1 MVQVNVTLTET
12 IKKLLDEKKYSTL
25 RDILTT
31 MMPFDIAAVFREL
44 QDEKTPILFR
54 ILPKE
59 LAAET
64 FVEMDEETQ
73 EFLIHGF
80 SDSELKEIVDELFV
94 DDAVDL
100 IEEMPANVVKR
111 ILRQA
116 DKQTR
121 REINE
126 LLKYPEDSAGSIM
139 TTEFISLRP
148 DMTAEMAIKRIRRT
162 GVDKETIYTCY
173 VNDDNNKLIGIT
185 TVKDLLLAEDDR
197 PVREL
202 MEENVISV
210 HTLADQEEV
219 ATLFSNYDF
228 LALPVVDNEQR
239 IVGIVTIDDA
249 IDVIREEATEDIEK
263 MAAVLP
269 SDKPYMR
276 TSVWGI
282 YKKRVPWLLVLMLS
296 ATFTSTIIS
305 SFDGMLASVIIL
317 SSFIPMITGSGGNA
331 GSQASVSVIRALS
344 LGEIEFKSMFKVLW
358 KELRVA
364 LLCGVTL
371 AAANFIKLLL
381 FDLRGHENGVLIA
394 LVVSLTLV
402 GTIVMAKIVG
412 SSLPLLSSK
421 IGLDPAVMA
430 NPLISTVCDS
440 LSLLIYCGVASLM
453 LVLSGPFR
461 RIAFSAAGYGRVYRP
476 FFCFPIKRP
485 QIKNLQKNFR

>member
-1 MVQVNVTLTET
+1 MMEQVNVTLTET
-12 IKKLLDEKKYSTL
+12 IRVLLEERKFNTL

-31 MMPFDIAAVFREL
+31 MKPYDIAAIFEEL

-54 ILPKE
+54 IMPKE

-64 FVEMDEETQ
+64 FVEMDDETQ
-73 EFLIHGF
+73 EFLIHGL
-80 SDSELKEIVDELFV
+80 SDSELKEVVDELFV

-116 DKQTR
+116 DKDMRKQ
-121 REINE
+121 INE

-139 TTEFISLRP
+139 TTEFIVLRP

-173 VNDDNNKLIGIT
+173 VTDNNNKLIGIS
-185 TVKDLLLAEDDR
+185 TVKDLLLADDDDL
-197 PVREL
+197 VKDL

-210 HTLADQEEV
+210 NTLDDQEQV
-219 ATLFSNYDF
+219 AQMFSNYNF
-228 LALPVVDNEQR
+228 LALPVVDNENR
-239 IVGIVTIDDA
+239 LVGIVTIDDA
-249 IDVIREEATEDIEK
+249 IDVIQEEATEDIEK

-282 YKKRVPWLLVLMLS
+282 YRKRIPWLLVLMLS
-296 ATFTSTIIS
+296 ATFTSAIIS
-305 SFDGMLASVIIL
+305 SFEGALASVIVL

-358 KELRVA
+358 KELRVSI
-364 LLCGVTL
+364 LCGATL
-371 AAANFIKLLL
+371 AAANFIKLMI
-381 FDLRGHENGVLIA
+381 FDLNGNPNAFVIA
-394 LVVSLTLV
+394 LVVSLTLL
-402 GTIVMAKIVG
+402 GTIMMSKLVG
-412 SSLPLLSSK
+412 SSLPLLASK
-421 IGLDPAVMA
+421 IGFDPAVMA

-440 LSLLIYCGVASLM
+440 LSLLIYFG
-453 LVLSGPFR
+453 
-461 RIAFSAAGYGRVYRP
+461 IATS
-476 FFCFPIKRP
+476 ILN
-485 QIKNLQKNFR
+485 I

>member
-12 IKKLLDEKKYSTL
+12 IKVLLDEKKYGTL
-25 RDILTT
+25 RDILVT
-31 MMPFDIAAVFREL
+31 MKPFDIAAVFEEL

-64 FVEMDEETQ
+64 FVEMDDETQ

-80 SDSELKEIVDELFV
+80 SDSELKEVVDELFV

-116 DKQTR
+116 DKDMRKQ
-121 REINE
+121 INE

-139 TTEFISLRP
+139 TTEFIVLRP

-173 VNDDNNKLIGIT
+173 VNDENNKLIGIT
-185 TVKDLLLAEDDR
+185 TVKDLLLSEDDT
-197 PVREL
+197 PVKDM

-210 HTLADQEEV
+210 HTLDDQEQV
-219 ATLFSNYDF
+219 AQMFSNYNF
-228 LALPVVDNEQR
+228 LALPVVDNEMR
-239 IVGIVTIDDA
+239 LVGIVTIDDA
-249 IDVIREEATEDIEK
+249 IDVIQEEATEDIEK

-276 TSVWGI
+276 TGVFGI
-282 YKKRVPWLLVLMLS
+282 YRKRAPWLLILMLS

-305 SFDGMLASVIIL
+305 SFDGILAQIMIL

-344 LGEIEFKSMFKVLW
+344 LGEIEFKNTLAVLW
-358 KELRVA
+358 KEVRVA
-364 LLCGVTL
+364 VLCGLTL
-371 AAANFIKLLL
+371 AVANFFKLLF
-381 FDLRGHENGVLIA
+381 FDLRGYTGAGSPIQIA
-394 LVVSLTLV
+394 FVVSATLV
-402 GTIVMAKIVG
+402 GTIIMAKIVG
-412 SSLPLLSSK
+412 SSLPILASK
-421 IGLDPAVMA
+421 IGFDPAVMA

-440 LSLLIYCGVASLM
+440 LSLLIYFAVAKM
-453 LVLSGPFR
+453 LLP
-461 RIAFSAAGYGRVYRP
+461 
-476 FFCFPIKRP
+476 
-485 QIKNLQKNFR
+485 L

>member
-1 MVQVNVTLTET
+1 MEQVNVTLTET
-12 IKKLLDEKKYSTL
+12 IRVLLEERKFNTL

-31 MMPFDIAAVFREL
+31 MKPYDIAAIFEEL

-64 FVEMDEETQ
+64 FVEMDDETQ
-73 EFLIHGF
+73 EFLIHGL
-80 SDSELKEIVDELFV
+80 SDSELKEVVDELFV

-116 DKQTR
+116 DKDMRKQ
-121 REINE
+121 INE

-139 TTEFISLRP
+139 TTEFIVLRP

-173 VNDDNNKLIGIT
+173 VTDNNNKLIGIS
-185 TVKDLLLAEDDR
+185 TVKDLLLADDDD
-197 PVREL
+197 PVKDL

-210 HTLADQEEV
+210 NTLDDQEQV
-219 ATLFSNYDF
+219 AQMFSNYNF
-228 LALPVVDNEQR
+228 LALPVVDNENR
-239 IVGIVTIDDA
+239 LVGIVTIDDA
-249 IDVIREEATEDIEK
+249 IDVIQEEATEDIEK

-269 SDKPYMR
+269 SDKPYMK

-282 YKKRVPWLLVLMLS
+282 YRKRIPWLLVLMLS

-305 SFDGMLASVIIL
+305 SFEGALASVIVL

-358 KELRVA
+358 KELRVSI
-364 LLCGVTL
+364 LCGATL
-371 AAANFIKLLL
+371 AAANFIKLMI
-381 FDLRGHENGVLIA
+381 FDLNGNPNAFMIA
-394 LVVSLTLV
+394 LVVSLTLL
-402 GTIVMAKIVG
+402 GTIMMSKLVG
-412 SSLPLLSSK
+412 SSLPLLASK
-421 IGLDPAVMA
+421 IGFDPAVMA

-440 LSLLIYCGVASLM
+440 LSLLIYFG
-453 LVLSGPFR
+453 
-461 RIAFSAAGYGRVYRP
+461 IATT
-476 FFCFPIKRP
+476 ILN
-485 QIKNLQKNFR
+485 I

>member
-1 MVQVNVTLTET
+1 MIQVNVTITET
-12 IKKLLDEKKYSTL
+12 IKKLREEKKFNTL
-25 RDILTT
+25 RDILVT
-31 MMPFDIAAVFREL
+31 MKPYDIAAVFEEL

-64 FVEMDEETQ
+64 FVEMDEDTQ

-80 SDSELKEIVDELFV
+80 SDSELKEIVNELFV
-94 DDAVDL
+94 DDAVDI

-116 DKQTR
+116 DKDMR

-139 TTEFISLRP
+139 TTEFIVLRP

-173 VNDDNNKLIGIT
+173 VTDENNRLIGIT
-185 TVKDLLLAEDDR
+185 TVKDLLLAEDDD
-197 PVREL
+197 PVKDM

-210 HTLADQEEV
+210 HTLDDQEQV
-219 ATLFSNYDF
+219 AQLFSNYDF

-239 IVGIVTIDDA
+239 LVGIVTIDDA
-249 IDVIREEATEDIEK
+249 IDVIREEATEDFEK

-269 SDKPYMR
+269 SDKPYMK

-282 YKKRVPWLLVLMLS
+282 YKKRVPWLLILMLS

-344 LGEIEFKSMFKVLW
+344 LGEIEFKSMFVVLW

-364 LLCGVTL
+364 FFCGLTL
-371 AAANFIKLLL
+371 AVANFVKLMI
-381 FDLRGHENGVLIA
+381 FDLRGHDNALFIA

-402 GTIVMAKIVG
+402 GTII
-412 SSLPLLSSK
+412 
-421 IGLDPAVMA
+421 MA
-430 NPLISTVCDS
+430 NPLITTVCDS
-440 LSLLIYCGVASLM
+440 LSLLIYFGVASM
-453 LVLSGPFR
+453 VL
-461 RIAFSAAGYGRVYRP
+461 
-476 FFCFPIKRP
+476 
-485 QIKNLQKNFR
+485 QL

>member
-1 MVQVNVTLTET
+1 
-12 IKKLLDEKKYSTL
+12 
-25 RDILTT
+25 

-364 LLCGVTL
+364 ILCGLTL
-371 AAANFIKLLL
+371 AVANYFKLLF
-381 FDLRGHENGVLIA
+381 FDLHGYKGDGEPVLIA

-412 SSLPLLSSK
+412 ASLPLLAKK
-421 IGLDPAVMA
+421 IGFDPAVMA

-440 LSLLIYCGVASLM
+440 LSLLIYFAVATT
-453 LVLSGPFR
+453 VL
-461 RIAFSAAGYGRVYRP
+461 
-476 FFCFPIKRP
+476 P
-485 QIKNLQKNFR
+485 QL

>member
-1 MVQVNVTLTET
+1 MIQVNVTITET
-12 IKKLLDEKKYSTL
+12 IKKLLEEKKFNTL
-25 RDILTT
+25 RDILVT
-31 MMPFDIAAVFREL
+31 MKPYDIAAVFEEL

-64 FVEMDEETQ
+64 FVEMDEDTQ

-80 SDSELKEIVDELFV
+80 SDSELKEIVNELFV
-94 DDAVDL
+94 DDAVDI

-116 DKQTR
+116 DKDMR

-139 TTEFISLRP
+139 TTEFIVLRP

-173 VNDDNNKLIGIT
+173 VTDENNRLIGIT
-185 TVKDLLLAEDDR
+185 TVKDLLLAEDDD
-197 PVREL
+197 PVKDM

-210 HTLADQEEV
+210 HTLDDQEQV
-219 ATLFSNYDF
+219 AQLFSNYDF
-228 LALPVVDNEQR
+228 LALSLL
-239 IVGIVTIDDA
+239 T
-249 IDVIREEATEDIEK
+249 
-263 MAAVLP
+263 P
-269 SDKPYMR
+269 STTAPFSR
-276 TSVWGI
+276 NCWGI
-282 YKKRVPWLLVLMLS
+282 YKKRVPWLLILMLS

-344 LGEIEFKSMFKVLW
+344 LGEIEFKSMFVVLW

-364 LLCGVTL
+364 FFCGLTL
-371 AAANFIKLLL
+371 AVANFIKLMI
-381 FDLRGHENGVLIA
+381 FDLRGHDNALFIA

-402 GTIVMAKIVG
+402 GTIIMAKLVG
-412 SSLPLLSSK
+412 ASLPLLSSK

-430 NPLISTVCDS
+430 NPLITTVCDS
-440 LSLLIYCGVASLM
+440 LSLLIYFGVASM
-453 LVLSGPFR
+453 VL
-461 RIAFSAAGYGRVYRP
+461 
-476 FFCFPIKRP
+476 
-485 QIKNLQKNFR
+485 QL

>member
-1 MVQVNVTLTET
+1 MEQVNVTLTET
-12 IKKLLDEKKYSTL
+12 IRVLLEERKFNTL

-31 MMPFDIAAVFREL
+31 MKPYDIAAIFEEL

-54 ILPKE
+54 IMPKE

-64 FVEMDEETQ
+64 FVEMDDETQ
-73 EFLIHGF
+73 EFLIHGL
-80 SDSELKEIVDELFV
+80 SDSELKEVVDELFV

-116 DKQTR
+116 DKDMRKQ
-121 REINE
+121 INE

-139 TTEFISLRP
+139 TTEFIVLRP

-173 VNDDNNKLIGIT
+173 VTDNNNKLIGIS
-185 TVKDLLLAEDDR
+185 TVKDLLLADDDDL
-197 PVREL
+197 VKDL

-210 HTLADQEEV
+210 NTLDDQEQV
-219 ATLFSNYDF
+219 AQMFSNYNF
-228 LALPVVDNEQR
+228 LALPVVDNENR
-239 IVGIVTIDDA
+239 LVGIVTIDDA
-249 IDVIREEATEDIEK
+249 IDVIQEEATEDIEK

-282 YKKRVPWLLVLMLS
+282 YRKRIPWLLVLMLS

-305 SFDGMLASVIIL
+305 SFEGALASVIVL

-358 KELRVA
+358 KELRVSI
-364 LLCGVTL
+364 LCGATL
-371 AAANFIKLLL
+371 AAANFIKLMI
-381 FDLRGHENGVLIA
+381 FDLNGNPNAFVIA
-394 LVVSLTLV
+394 LVVSLTLL
-402 GTIVMAKIVG
+402 GTIMMSKLVG
-412 SSLPLLSSK
+412 SSLPLLASK
-421 IGLDPAVMA
+421 IGFDPAVLA

-440 LSLLIYCGVASLM
+440 LSLLIYFG
-453 LVLSGPFR
+453 
-461 RIAFSAAGYGRVYRP
+461 IATS
-476 FFCFPIKRP
+476 ILN
-485 QIKNLQKNFR
+485 I

>member
-1 MVQVNVTLTET
+1 MIQVNVTLTET
-12 IKKLLDEKKYSTL
+12 IKVLLDEKKYSTL

-31 MMPFDIAAVFREL
+31 MKPFDIAAVFEEL

-64 FVEMDEETQ
+64 FVEMDEDTQ

-80 SDSELKEIVDELFV
+80 SDNELKEVVDELFV

-116 DKQTR
+116 DKETR
-121 REINE
+121 RQINE

-173 VNDDNNKLIGIT
+173 VNDDYNRLIGIT
-185 TVKDLLLAEDDR
+185 TVKDLLLAEDDDL
-197 PVREL
+197 VKDM

-210 HTLADQEEV
+210 HTLDDQEEV
-219 ATLFSNYDF
+219 ARIFSDYDF

-305 SFDGMLASVIIL
+305 AFDGMLASVIIL

-364 LLCGVTL
+364 ALCGLTL
-371 AAANFIKLLL
+371 AAANFVKLMV
-381 FDLRGHENGVLIA
+381 FDLRGNENAVVIA

-402 GTIVMAKIVG
+402 GTIIMAKIVG

-440 LSLLIYCGVASLM
+440 LSLLIYFGVASTL
-453 LVLSGPFR
+453 LEL
-461 RIAFSAAGYGRVYRP
+461 
-476 FFCFPIKRP
+476 
-485 QIKNLQKNFR
+485 

>member
-1 MVQVNVTLTET
+1 MIQVNVTITET
-12 IKKLLDEKKYSTL
+12 IKKLLEEKKFNTL
-25 RDILTT
+25 RDILVT
-31 MMPFDIAAVFREL
+31 MKPYDIAAVFEEL
-44 QDEKTPILFR
+44 QDVKTPILFR

-64 FVEMDEETQ
+64 FVEMDEDTQ

-80 SDSELKEIVDELFV
+80 SDSELKEIVNELFV
-94 DDAVDL
+94 DDAVDI

-116 DKQTR
+116 DKDMR

-139 TTEFISLRP
+139 TTEFIVLRP

-173 VNDDNNKLIGIT
+173 VTDENNRLIGIT
-185 TVKDLLLAEDDR
+185 TVKDLLLAEDDDT
-197 PVREL
+197 VKDM

-210 HTLADQEEV
+210 HTLDDQEQV
-219 ATLFSNYDF
+219 AQLFSNYDF

-239 IVGIVTIDDA
+239 LVGIVTIDDA
-249 IDVIREEATEDIEK
+249 IDVIREEATEDFEK

-269 SDKPYMR
+269 SDKPYMK

-282 YKKRVPWLLVLMLS
+282 YKKRVPWLLILMLS

-344 LGEIEFKSMFKVLW
+344 LGEIEFKSMFVVLW

-364 LLCGVTL
+364 FFCGLTL
-371 AAANFIKLLL
+371 AVANFVKLMI
-381 FDLRGHENGVLIA
+381 FDLRGHDNALFIA

-402 GTIVMAKIVG
+402 GTIIMAKLVG
-412 SSLPLLSSK
+412 ASLPLLSSK

-430 NPLISTVCDS
+430 NPLITTVCDS
-440 LSLLIYCGVASLM
+440 LSLLIYFGVASM
-453 LVLSGPFR
+453 VL
-461 RIAFSAAGYGRVYRP
+461 
-476 FFCFPIKRP
+476 
-485 QIKNLQKNFR
+485 QL

>member
-1 MVQVNVTLTET
+1 MEQVNVTLTET
-12 IKKLLDEKKYSTL
+12 IRVLLEERKFNTL

-31 MMPFDIAAVFREL
+31 MKPYDIAAIFEEL

-64 FVEMDEETQ
+64 FVEMDDETQ

-80 SDSELKEIVDELFV
+80 SDSELKEVVDELFV

-116 DKQTR
+116 DKDMRKQ
-121 REINE
+121 INE

-139 TTEFISLRP
+139 TTEFIVLRP

-173 VNDDNNKLIGIT
+173 VTDNNNRLIGIS
-185 TVKDLLLAEDDR
+185 TVKDLLLADDDDL
-197 PVREL
+197 VNDL

-210 HTLADQEEV
+210 NTLDDQEQV
-219 ATLFSNYDF
+219 AQMFSNYNF
-228 LALPVVDNEQR
+228 LALPVVDNENR
-239 IVGIVTIDDA
+239 LVGIVTIDDA
-249 IDVIREEATEDIEK
+249 IDVIQEEATEDIEK

-269 SDKPYMR
+269 SDKPYMK

-282 YKKRVPWLLVLMLS
+282 YRKRIPWLLVLMLS
-296 ATFTSTIIS
+296 ATFTSAIIA
-305 SFDGMLASVIIL
+305 SFEGALASVIVL
-317 SSFIPMITGSGGNA
+317 STFIPMITGSGGNA

-344 LGEIEFKSMFKVLW
+344 LGEIEFKSMFRVLW
-358 KELRVA
+358 KELRVSI
-364 LLCGVTL
+364 LCGATL
-371 AAANFIKLLL
+371 AAANFIKLMI
-381 FDLRGHENGVLIA
+381 FDLNGNPNAFMIA
-394 LVVSLTLV
+394 LVVSLTLL
-402 GTIVMAKIVG
+402 GTIMMSKLVG
-412 SSLPLLSSK
+412 SSLPLLASK
-421 IGLDPAVMA
+421 IGFDPAVMA

-440 LSLLIYCGVASLM
+440 LSLLIYFG
-453 LVLSGPFR
+453 
-461 RIAFSAAGYGRVYRP
+461 IATT
-476 FFCFPIKRP
+476 ILN
-485 QIKNLQKNFR
+485 I